1 MTIILKKRT
10 ETIIS
15 AVQYDLSRFLGIISN
30 VNSKLITKTLR
41 ITKRSIGVIDKISM
55 KTDHIKNM
63 KSKATLFEFLES
75 RSFLSCSKS
84 SLEIRFLKEIKIRGI
99 DIPENEIM
107 MV

>member
-1 MTIILKKRT
+1 M
-10 ETIIS
+10 
-15 AVQYDLSRFLGIISN
+15 QYDLRRFLCIISD

-63 KSKATLFEFLES
+63 KSKATLFGFLES
-75 RSFLSCSKS
+75 RSFLSFSKS
-84 SLEIRFLKEIKIRGI
+84 SLESRFLREIKIRDI

-107 MV
+107 IV